1 VQVLILYLNVP
12 GLYTWR
18 EGSGKTAVSWEIR
31 RLNRKKAHYALTFR
45 RCILI
50 PVGSGH
56 PLLDR
61 ARQVRVLII
70 IENRRN
76 K

>member
-1 VQVLILYLNVP
+1 V
-12 GLYTWR
+12 
-18 EGSGKTAVSWEIR
+18 
-31 RLNRKKAHYALTFR
+31 LTFR